1 MAKKIIKLTK
11 KKLMGTIEECVN
23 RMLNTDGNIPEVVLN
38 EKSLN
43 RIEKYVQENEI
54 AIITA
59 WRNRFVNVTDKTD
72 TPTHI
77 RAQKGKRSEKID
89 TKVPFEDGEEFTT
102 TEKKYY
108 NKKLQAALLSYGYG
122 VTKVRGRWHEDMSNS
137 SDTDDEESF
146 FVVNLPRKDGSIDE
160 HFKERIF
167 ELSEKTNQD
176 AFTYSPMGT
185 TKGYAIGTN
194 NSSWP
199 GYGQSVELGDFMKN
213 ITAQAMTLVGNKGFS
228 FVNDDS
234 AYTDS
239 QPNSFQLRKRQRT
252 NSPAGVLETI
262 ESYNILSRRLIT
274 EDAMKFLSEIGV
286 N

>member
-1 MAKKIIKLTK
+1 MGKKRIKITESELRD
-11 KKLMGTIEECVN
+11 I
-23 RMLNTDGNIPEVVLN
+23 VVDETRKVLSGRKATLN

-43 RIEKYVQENEI
+43 RIEKYVQDNEI

-59 WRNRFVNVTDKTD
+59 WRNRFVNMTDKTD
-72 TPTHI
+72 TPNHI
-77 RAQKGKRSEKID
+77 KAQRGKRSVKID
-89 TKVPFEDGEEFTT
+89 TKIPFEAGEEFTT

-122 VTKVRGRWHEDMSNS
+122 VTKVRGRWHENMSKPT
-137 SDTDDEESF
+137 DTDDEESF

-176 AFTYSPMGT
+176 AFTYSPKGT
-185 TKGYAIGTN
+185 MKGFAIGTN

-228 FVNDDS
+228 FVNDGD

-239 QPNSFQLRKRQRT
+239 QPNSFQLRKQQRT
-252 NSPAGVLETI
+252 QSPAGVLETI
-262 ESYNILSRRLIT
+262 DSYNIISRRLIT
-274 EDAMKFLSEIGV
+274 EEAAQFLSEIGLT
-286 N
+286 NKE